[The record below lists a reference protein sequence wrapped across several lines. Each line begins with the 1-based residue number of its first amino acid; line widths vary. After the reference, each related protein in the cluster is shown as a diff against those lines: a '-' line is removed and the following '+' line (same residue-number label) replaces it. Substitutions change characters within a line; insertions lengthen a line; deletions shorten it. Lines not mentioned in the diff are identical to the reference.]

1 MAQQAITRSDLD
13 ADQARQETTFATAMF
28 QLERR
33 MYATIALST
42 AITIGALGL
51 IIALT

>member
-1 MAQQAITRSDLD
+1 MAQQAITRPELD
-13 ADQARQETTFATAMF
+13 ADQARQETSFSAAMF

-51 IIALT
+51 IIALS